1 MKMPQ
6 NKFQIIDFKHFLKF
20 PEFRQKYYPPNILKL
35 LTNGLD
41 QESSEFSI
49 PDSFIPASLIVQ
61 SVAKIGYYSEELNY
75 FFEFKNTE
83 TIPVLGLS
91 SMSMENII
99 SFIETKNPPI
109 EELSWVKEVS
119 FELKEIPVTE
129 FSSWSLYL
137 FYKKTDTHPLFNN
150 GLLEWG
156 FLEDKWYI
164 ENRQFRAGY
173 MTLTPSKAS
182 PRIIKT
188 NYTFKHQL

>member
-1 MKMPQ
+1 MTQ
-6 NKFQIIDFKHFLKF
+6 NKFQIIDFEDYLFF
-20 PEFRQKYYPPNILKL
+20 DPAYRQEYYPPNILKL
-35 LTNGLD
+35 LTNGLN
-41 QESSEFSI
+41 QESSEFLI
-49 PDSFIPASLIVQ
+49 PESFIPASLVVQ
-61 SVAKIGYYSEELNY
+61 SVATIGYYSEELNY

-83 TIPVLGLS
+83 TIPVSDLHY
-91 SMSMENII
+91 MQMENII

-119 FELKEIPVTE
+119 FELRKIPVTE

-137 FYKKTDTHPLFNN
+137 FYKKTDTQPLFNN

-156 FLEDKWYI
+156 FLEDEWYI

-173 MTLTPSKAS
+173 MVLTPSKAS

-188 NYTFKHQL
+188 NYTVKHPL